1 MRKKPIQTA
10 PIDLTQFF
18 EPEPEAE
25 PQSPEPIP
33 TEPEVDAALNATVPL
48 SFEEAEALQEPIE
61 KPPVRPSA
69 PAKAK
74 GGDIILRKS
83 KKYLVIE
90 RDGQL
95 YVRRM
100 GFSKITKL
108 WQDNCYRIWKPKT
121 KKEN

>member
-48 SFEEAEALQEPIE
+48 SSEEALQEPIE